1 MRAADG
7 ARALDFSSAL
17 YLGMR
22 HAYGSETPRGW
33 DALTLGK
40 PAALQEPPGA
50 AEVARGL
57 AALQGCEAST
67 LLPSTLHLYLD
78 LFGMLARGRAALLV
92 DGAAYP
98 IARLCAACAF
108 KAGPAPQAFRH
119 GDTASLARMAGGCRV
134 RDLRPVVLADG
145 YSPGD
150 RRPPPLADYADI
162 ARRAGGLLVLDDT
175 QALGVLGE
183 RGGGSLRLHGLAG
196 APVLVGASLAKG
208 FGAPLAA
215 LGGSAQLVGRFEQR
229 SATRTHASPPSAAVI
244 AAARRALREN
254 QERGDHL
261 RGMLLARVRQFRGGL
276 AEAGIAC
283 LGGEFPVQ
291 VVPLP
296 AAGPG
301 DGRAAA
307 VAAALNAVLLCRGT
321 GPALAFL
328 LRADHAPYDVA
339 HVVALLIHHL
349 REAS

>member
-1 MRAADG
+1 MRPEDG
-7 ARALDFSSAL
+7 ARCVDFASAL

-22 HAYGSETPRGW
+22 HARARG
-33 DALTLGK
+33 ALTLGK
-40 PAALQEPPGA
+40 PAALEEPPGA
-50 AEVARGL
+50 AELAREL
-57 AALQGCEAST
+57 AALQGCEAAT

-78 LFGMLARGRAALLV
+78 LFEMLARGRTALLV

-108 KAGPAPQAFRH
+108 KAGPAPRVFRH
-119 GDTASLARMAGGCRV
+119 GDSAGLARLAGECRE
-134 RDLRPVVLADG
+134 RDLSPVVLADG

-150 RRPPPLADYADI
+150 RRPPPLADYAGI
-162 ARRAGGLLVLDDT
+162 ARGAGGLLVLDDT

-183 RGGGSLRLHGLAG
+183 RGGGSVRLHGLAG
-196 APVLVGASLAKG
+196 APVAVGASLAKG
-208 FGAPLAA
+208 FGAPLAV
-215 LGGSAQLVGRFEQR
+215 LGGGVELVARFERQ
-229 SATRTHASPPSAAVI
+229 SASRAHASPPSAAVI
-244 AAARRALREN
+244 AAARQALREN
-254 QERGDHL
+254 QERGEHL

-276 AEAGIAC
+276 AEAGVAC
-283 LGGEFPVQ
+283 LGGDFPVQ

-296 AAGPG
+296 ARGLDEG
-301 DGRAAA
+301 HAAA
-307 VAAALNAVLLCRGT
+307 MAAALNAVPLRSGA